1 MTATQPYAS
10 ALFLSH
16 GGGPLPV
23 LGDPGHDEMRE
34 GLARIATLMAKPR
47 AIVVVSAHW
56 EESRPTVL
64 SHPAPSLL
72 YDYYGFPEASYRLQ
86 YPAPGAPELAH
97 ALITN
102 LQQHGMD
109 ACADAER
116 GFDHGLFIPLMLMYP
131 DADIPCTQL
140 SLLNT
145 LDADAHLRLGEA
157 LRGALPEGTLLI
169 GSGFSFHNMRAFFA
183 PATAE
188 TRRMNEDFEH
198 WLVQTCT
205 SMELSEVERRQH
217 LQDWTQ
223 APSARYCHPREEHL
237 LPLHVCYG
245 VAGKAANRHFGM
257 SILGKQ
263 ASAFIWLRDS

>member
-1 MTATQPYAS
+1 MSTTLPHAS

-23 LGDPGHDEMRE
+23 LGDPGHEEMRE
-34 GLARIATLMAKPR
+34 NLALIATLMAKPR

-56 EESRPTVL
+56 EENQPTVL
-64 SHPAPSLL
+64 SNAAPELF
-72 YDYYGFPEASYRLQ
+72 YDYYGFPEASYALQ
-86 YPAPGAPELAH
+86 YPAPGAPELAQ
-97 ALITN
+97 ALISR
-102 LQQHGMD
+102 LQQHGLD
-109 ACADAER
+109 ARADSAR

-145 LDADAHLRLGEA
+145 LDANAHLRLGEA
-157 LRGALPEGTLLI
+157 LRGAPPEGTLLI

-188 TRRMNEDFEH
+188 TRRMNEDFER

-205 SMELSEVERRQH
+205 STELSEVERRQR
-217 LQDWTQ
+217 LQEWTQ

-245 VAGKAANRHFGM
+245 FAGKASSRHFGM

-263 ASAFIWLRDS
+263 ASAFLWLADQ